1 MVHNLW
7 IILFQAKSV
16 SHRKVSTC
24 LKRGIIPSRL
34 SFGVGTAEVSQ
45 EGHSERK
52 LFLKREIE
60 NKLMPLAGSY
70 RNFSNRNA
78 RQVYKKDR
86 RNWANYSE
94 RASKA

>member
-1 MVHNLW
+1 MAD
-7 IILFQAKSV
+7 FKQKKRV
-16 SHRKVSTC
+16 SHRKVPIC

-52 LFLKREIE
+52 LFLKGEIE
-60 NKLMPLAGSY
+60 NKKLAAKPSAGFY
-70 RNFSNRNA
+70 RNFRNKNA
-78 RQVYKKDR
+78 RQVYQKDR

-94 RASKA
+94 